1 MNDSTFDYIIVGAG
15 TAGCLLANRLSADA
29 SKRVLLIEAG
39 KRDDYHWIHIPV
51 GYLYCI
57 GNPRTDWLYE
67 TEAAK
72 GLNGRT
78 LRYPRGKVL
87 GGCSSINGMIYM
99 RGQSRDYNQWA
110 AITDDP
116 QWRWDQCLP
125 YFKFHEDHHHGA
137 TETHGAHGV
146 PSGLLNPQA
155 HDDAASAEYFRI
167 LKARKAGG
175 EWRIEKQRLSWGVLD
190 AFAQAA
196 QQAGVPA
203 SNDFNQGNN
212 EGVGYFEVNQ
222 KSGWRW
228 NTAQAFLRPTCY
240 ARPNFELWTQAQV
253 AGLVIETDADGG
265 KRCTGVKVWDG
276 QQLVTATA
284 TREVALSAGSIG
296 SAQIL
301 QLSGIG
307 AAQSLKQNGVDVV
320 HDLPGVGA
328 NLQDHLQIR
337 SVYKVKHAK
346 TLNTLANSWWGKA
359 KIGLEYAMS
368 RSGPM
373 SMAPSQLGAFT
384 KSDPAREWANIQ
396 YHVQPL
402 SLDAFGEP
410 LHKFPAITASVCNL
424 NPSSRGSVT
433 LKSPDFKVPPAIAP
447 NYLSTE
453 EDRKVA
459 ADSLR
464 VTRRIM
470 SQPAMAA
477 FEPEEFKPGIQYQSD
492 EELAKLAG
500 DIASTIFHPVGTTRM
515 GREDDPM
522 AVVNSHLQVRGVRG
536 LRVVDAGVMPS
547 ITSGNTNSPT
557 LMIAEKAAH
566 WMAKD
571 AQGFA
576 AGNP

>member
-67 TEAAK
+67 TEAAA

-125 YFKFHEDHHHGA
+125 YFKFHEDHHQGA
-137 TETHGAHGV
+137 TETHGAQGV
-146 PSGLLNPQA
+146 PAALLNPQA

-203 SNDFNQGNN
+203 SADFNQGNN

-240 ARPNFELWTQAQV
+240 GRPNFELWTQAQV
-253 AGLVIETDADGG
+253 AKLVIETDADGG

-276 QQLVTATA
+276 HQLVTATA

-307 AAQSLKQNGVDVV
+307 AANSLKQNGVEVM

-477 FEPEEFKPGIQYQSD
+477 FEPEEFKPGVQYQSD

-522 AVVNSHLQVRGVRG
+522 AVVNSHLQVRGIRG

-576 AGNP
+576 TGNP

>member
-67 TEAAK
+67 TEAAA

-125 YFKFHEDHHHGA
+125 YFKFHEDHHQGA
-137 TETHGAHGV
+137 TETHGANGV
-146 PSGLLNPQA
+146 PAALLNPLA
-155 HDDAASAEYFRI
+155 HQDAASAEYFRV

-190 AFAQAA
+190 AFSQAA

-203 SNDFNQGNN
+203 SADFNQGNN

-240 ARPNFELWTQAQV
+240 GRPNFELWTQAQV
-253 AGLVIETDADGG
+253 ARLVIETDADGG

-276 QQLVTATA
+276 HQLVTATA

-307 AAQSLKQNGVDVV
+307 AANSLKQNGVEVM

-470 SQPAMAA
+470 SQPAMAV
-477 FEPEEFKPGIQYQSD
+477 FEPEEFKPGVQYQSD

-522 AVVNSHLQVRGVRG
+522 AVVNSHLQVRGIRG

-576 AGNP
+576 TGNP